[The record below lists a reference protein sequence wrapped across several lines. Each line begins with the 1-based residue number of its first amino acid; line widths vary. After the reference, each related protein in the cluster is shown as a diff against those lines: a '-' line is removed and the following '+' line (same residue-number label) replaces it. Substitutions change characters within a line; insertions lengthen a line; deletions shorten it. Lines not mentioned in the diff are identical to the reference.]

1 MQKVRR
7 HNTLGAAPTA
17 CKRMVSGTISL
28 PLRGTFHLSL
38 TVLVHY
44 RSPLVFSLAGWSPRI
59 RSGFHVSGS
68 TQVPTGESHE
78 FRLRASNPLRM
89 DFPDHS
95 ATRAI
100 CNSPADLRDGQVG
113 PTTPAAQR
121 PQAFTQ
127 QVWAISPF
135 ARHYSGNREF
145 LSFPPGTQMYHFPGF
160 PPPALCVQTGVT
172 RHYPCRVSP
181 FGHPCFKARL
191 RLHTAYRSLPRPSSA
206 SGAKAS
212 TIRPYYLDGIGSRYA
227 VFKDQTPRSRGRIK
241 KRVAVHTTLA
251 PEPKALKTE

>member
-7 HNTLGAAPTA
+7 HKTLKGPAPTA

-59 RSGFHVSGS
+59 QSGFHVSGS
-68 TQVPTGESHE
+68 TQGINQGSHAN
-78 FRLRASNPLRM
+78 FAYGTITLYGRAFLRR
-89 DFPDHS
+89 S
-95 ATRAI
+95 AIRAV
-100 CNSPADLRDGQVG
+100 CNSPGMLRHTADD
-113 PTTPAAQR
+113 PYNPAHATPAG
-121 PQAFTQ
+121 FH
-127 QVWAISPF
+127 VVYGLGCSPF
-135 ARHYSGNREF
+135 ARHYSGNRDF

-160 PPPALCVQTGVT
+160 PPPALCVQAGVT
-172 RHYPCRVSP
+172 RHDPCRVSP
-181 FGHPCFKARL
+181 FGDPCFIARL

-212 TIRPYYLDGIGSRYA
+212 TIRPYYLNGIGSRYA
-227 VFKDQTPRSRGRIK
+227 VFKDQAPASRRSKVGIFF
-241 KRVAVHTTLA
+241 AGQGTTVSH
-251 PEPKALKTE
+251 